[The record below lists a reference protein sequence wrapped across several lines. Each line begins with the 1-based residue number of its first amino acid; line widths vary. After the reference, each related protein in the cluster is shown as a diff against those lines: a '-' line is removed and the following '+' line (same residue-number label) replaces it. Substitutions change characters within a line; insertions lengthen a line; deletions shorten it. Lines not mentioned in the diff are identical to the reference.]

1 MAEQL
6 ARNWGW
12 VALRGVLAL
21 VFGLITLFTP
31 AMSLEA
37 LIFYFGI
44 FAFVDGVFAIAT
56 AVSRRRQEP
65 RWAALLVGG
74 IIGVAISVVTFLLP
88 GMTAL
93 LLLYIIAVWALVTGV
108 SHIATAIRLRRT
120 IHSELLLIIT
130 GVLWIVLSAL
140 LVMLPAPG
148 VLTLLVWIGAFATV
162 AGILLLGLAF
172 RLRRRHRAAR
182 GEEVRR
188 AA

>member
-21 VFGLITLFTP
+21 SFGLVTLLTP
-31 AMSLEA
+31 AISLAA
-37 LIFYFGI
+37 LTFYFGA
-44 FAFVDGVFAIAT
+44 FALVDGGSAIAT
-56 AVSRRRQEP
+56 AVTRRRQEP

-74 IIGVAISVVTFLLP
+74 ILGVAIGVVTFVLP

-93 LLLYIIAVWALVTGV
+93 LLLYIIAAWALVTGV

-148 VLTLLVWIGAFATV
+148 VFTLLVWIGAFSTV

-172 RLRRRHRAAR
+172 RLWRRRRESR
-182 GEEVRR
+182 GEEMRR